1 MEHQHVP
8 GTKTKYKIDST
19 FSSWFLLLME
29 RNELYAFISR
39 FIVQR
44 RLYRDEN
51 VENKTATDGQR
62 KYTEFKLLSVSVEKR
77 ILMGSFTERVS
88 VLRIG
93 TDVASSIIE
102 CKHHDIAEM
111 ACERHMQ
118 TSNYVQS
125 SWNMY
130 ERLGTK
136 NWEQRD
142 AGRWFSNTKMSC
154 IDLEE
159 KTDCQILESLFKIAS
174 FVRTHIK

>member
-1 MEHQHVP
+1 MEKNV
-8 GTKTKYKIDST
+8 
-19 FSSWFLLLME
+19 
-29 RNELYAFISR
+29 LYAFISR

-51 VENKTATDGQR
+51 IENKTAADGQR

-102 CKHHDIAEM
+102 CKHHDITEM

-118 TSNYVQS
+118 TSNYAQS

-142 AGRWFSNTKMSC
+142 AGRWLSNTKASC
-154 IDLEE
+154 IDLGE

-174 FVRTHIK
+174 FVRTQIK